1 MARMHTRRKG
11 KSHSTRPPSKKVP
24 VWLDLTP
31 ETVEQ
36 IALKLA
42 KEGKTPSEIGLI
54 LRDEHG
60 VPLFEQ
66 VTGRKLL
73 KFLEEKG
80 EAPEM
85 PEDLA
90 RLMDRAKGLKAHLK
104 QNKKDRKNKHALENV
119 EAKIYR
125 LSKYYK
131 RMGKLPED
139 WKYKSIVAKLE

>member
-1 MARMHTRRKG
+1 MHIRRRG

-24 VWLDLTP
+24 IWLDLTP

-36 IALKLA
+36 IVHKLA

-66 VTGRKLL
+66 VTGKKLTR
-73 KFLEEKG
+73 FLEEKG

-85 PEDLA
+85 PEDIT
-90 RLMDRAKGLKAHLK
+90 RLLDRAKGLIAHLK
-104 QNKKDRKNKHALENV
+104 QNKKDRKNKHALESV

-131 RMGKLPED
+131 RIGKLPKD
-139 WKYKSIVAKLE
+139 WRYRSVVAKLE